1 MSIQEL
7 VVYWKVIKKRL
18 WLIGLLAAVTL
29 VAITGISYLYEPM
42 YTATISFQ
50 VSAPLPSGVPVF
62 SEYRE
67 SSSRD
72 EMIYTRRSFLA
83 VLQSAFVHWQAIE
96 ELGLDMDADELAECM
111 VIDVGE
117 NTEFID
123 LNVTL
128 ADPELAAAVANT
140 LVDKTALHIGELS
153 AGSITTNKEFIQ
165 EQLRE
170 VAVELGAAREA
181 LLQFQ
186 IENRTGSSAFLG
198 RQESLLTNLR
208 LGRDQA
214 LAEGEDAVAAGYD
227 EIIAERERE
236 LQELILVNS
245 EYATLEETV
254 NRIGETYARLLDK
267 ETEAELKENEIL
279 SAKFVQVI
287 PARAPTHP
295 LPRLKTSI
303 LVLGAVTSLA
313 LGIALAFLLEYLGNV
328 AVDSGISQGAPRES
342 ITASGQGAQ
351 EETLGPARQSSA
363 GLR

>member
-7 VVYWKVIKKRL
+7 VVYWKVITKRL
-18 WLIGLLAAVTL
+18 WLIGLLMAVTL
-29 VAITGISYLYEPM
+29 GAMIVISYLSKPM

-50 VSAPLPSGVPVF
+50 VSAPLPSEVTVF

-72 EMIYTRRSFLA
+72 EIIYTRRSFLA

-117 NTEFID
+117 NTEFFD
-123 LNVTL
+123 LDVTL

-140 LVDKTALHIGELS
+140 LVDKTALYIGELS

-170 VAVELGAAREA
+170 VAVELEAAREA

-186 IENRTGSSAFLG
+186 IENRTGSPSTFLG
-198 RQESLLTNLR
+198 SPESLLTNLR
-208 LGRDQA
+208 LRRDQA
-214 LAEGEDAVAAGYD
+214 LAEGEDAVAASYD
-227 EIIAERERE
+227 EIIAERERG

-245 EYATLEETV
+245 EYATLQAKV

-279 SAKFVQVI
+279 SAKFVRVI

-303 LVLGAVTSLA
+303 LFLGAVMSLA
-313 LGIALAFLLEYLGNV
+313 LGIALAFLLEYLSNV
-328 AVDSGISQGAPRES
+328 TVDSGISQGAPRES
-342 ITASGQGAQ
+342 ITAPGQGEQ
-351 EETLGPARQSSA
+351 EEALGPARQSPA
-363 GLR
+363 GL